1 MKEWGDRRSVWR
13 IGVAGCS
20 FGKDFQTVLY
30 DWPPR
35 TAAVSATVG
44 KVRNQESRTEVPG
57 QAHFLSFPLYVGDV
71 GCLGYMFSLPH
82 TFGETVTLKK

>member
-1 MKEWGDRRSVWR
+1 M
-13 IGVAGCS
+13 AGCS

-44 KVRNQESRTEVPG
+44 KVRNQESRTEIPG
-57 QAHFLSFPLYVGDV
+57 EAHFLFFPLYVGDV
-71 GCLGYMFSLPH
+71 ECLGYMFSLPH
-82 TFGETVTLKK
+82 TFGETVALKK